1 MRRPPYPCLLLLG
14 CALLAPALLSLARE
28 PARALA
34 AARGPLDDARACKP
48 QPPVEAVLQ
57 QVAAEGGVVELAY
70 GVTPRPEAGALD
82 FRLELPPG
90 AELLDG
96 TVSGSLPAGSAGT
109 GELRVRLRLPDG
121 APARALLHVQG
132 ALDGAPLDGAPLDG
146 APLDGAAEAVALR
159 RALTWGQPASGGRAL
174 ALVDPVTGVTE
185 RLAEAPVRHVRG
197 AR

>member
-1 MRRPPYPCLLLLG
+1 MRRPPYACLLLLV

-34 AARGPLDDARACKP
+34 AARGPLDEARACKP

-57 QVAAEGGVVELAY
+57 QSGATDGAVELSFR
-70 GVTPRPEAGALD
+70 VTPRPEAGALD
-82 FRLELPPG
+82 WRLDLPPG

-96 TVSGSLPAGSAGT
+96 PASGSLPAGSAGT
-109 GELRVRLRLPDG
+109 GELRVRLRLPDDG
-121 APARALLHVQG
+121 PARALLHVQG
-132 ALDGAPLDGAPLDG
+132 ALDGAGG
-146 APLDGAAEAVALR
+146 EGVALR
-159 RALTWGQPASGGRAL
+159 RALTWGLPGSGGRAL
-174 ALVDPVTGVTE
+174 ALVDPSTGVTE